1 MRKVKVTKE
10 LVHKIAGLAN
20 LPLTTDE
27 EELYTSQL
35 AEILD
40 YVEQLSRVD
49 TSNVEPTFNVTGL
62 ENVMRE
68 DKPSANQ
75 TLPQEEALQNAP
87 EKDNGLFATKGIM
100 KQE

>member
-1 MRKVKVTKE
+1 MASKLDKNT
-10 LVHKIAGLAN
+10 VHKIVGLAN

-27 EELYTSQL
+27 EELYTSQV
-35 AEILD
+35 AKILD
-40 YVEQLSRVD
+40 YVEQLSQVD

-68 DKPSANQ
+68 DEPSANQ

-87 EKDNGLFATKGIM
+87 QKDNGLFKTQAIINK
-100 KQE
+100 E